1 MLYQGTNSRPV
12 SYTHLDVY
20 KRQGQYSPMSVEKQ
34 VAIIY
39 LGTQG
44 LLKEVAVKN
53 VKAFEEH
60 FLTEMVNKHAD
71 ILAEFKK
78 GVLNDASLA
87 KMVEMAK
94 GLMPQYK

>member
-1 MLYQGTNSRPV
+1 
-12 SYTHLDVY
+12 
-20 KRQGQYSPMSVEKQ
+20 
-34 VAIIY
+34 

-44 LLKEVAVKN
+44 LLKEVAVKH

-78 GVLNDASLA
+78 GKLEDASL
-87 KMVEMAK
+87 KTMVEMAK